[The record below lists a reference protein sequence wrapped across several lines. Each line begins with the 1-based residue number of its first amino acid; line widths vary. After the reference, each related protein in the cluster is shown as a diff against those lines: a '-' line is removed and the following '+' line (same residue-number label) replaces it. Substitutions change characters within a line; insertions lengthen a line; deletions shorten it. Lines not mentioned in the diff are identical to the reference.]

1 MIPTEAPHK
10 NIEVK
15 ARIRDYEKL
24 INEVQALC
32 LSHGETIQQEDVFF
46 KVPTGRLKLRK
57 RAVSLNRTVLLVL
70 EKIFFLNMTMFHR
83 IIRCT
88 SSFITIDQILKGP
101 NSRFTPSATYP
112 TELIC

>member
-46 KVPTGRLKLRK
+46 NVPTGRLKLRK
-57 RAVSLNRTVLLVL
+57 RAVSWILSNWLVL
-70 EKIFFLNMTMFHR
+70 EIMVFIISIIFNR
-83 IIRCT
+83 IIQFT
-88 SSFITIDQILKGP
+88 SSFTTIDRTQKVQ
-101 NSRFTPSATYP
+101 NSQFTPSATYL
-112 TELIC
+112 TEVIC